1 MESSETALSETALV
15 SVWLVTMDYYLSSP
29 STDTKNQFDPIYSM
43 FRSAPIKKVPVLRV
57 FGSTPAGQ
65 KTCLHI
71 HGIFPYL
78 YVPLPAH
85 DQPGYLY
92 RLAASLDKAL
102 NMTLYGSGSEQH
114 PSSNGQHHVYKIVEV
129 TGKPFY
135 GYHSKEHRFAKIYLY
150 NPYMLRK
157 ASDLL
162 ASGSV
167 MGSVSFIYYL
177 VKKTT

>member
-1 MESSETALSETALV
+1 MESSETTLGETALV
-15 SVWLVTMDYYLSSP
+15 SVRLVTMDYYLSSP
-29 STDTKNQFDPIYSM
+29 STDTRNQFDPIYSM

-65 KTCLHI
+65 KSCLHI

-102 NMTLYGSGSEQH
+102 NMTLYGSGSSEQQ
-114 PSSNGQHHVYKIVEV
+114 PSSNVNGQH
-129 TGKPFY
+129 T
-135 GYHSKEHRFAKIYLY
+135 
-150 NPYMLRK
+150 ML
-157 ASDLL
+157 
-162 ASGSV
+162 
-167 MGSVSFIYYL
+167 
-177 VKKTT
+177 

>member
-1 MESSETALSETALV
+1 MESSETTLGETALV
-15 SVWLVTMDYYLSSP
+15 SVRLVTMDYYLSSP
-29 STDTKNQFDPIYSM
+29 STDTRNQFDPIYSM

-78 YVPLPAH
+78 YVPLPAQ

-102 NMTLYGSGSEQH
+102 NMTLYGSGSSAQQQ
-114 PSSNGQHHVYKIVEV
+114 PSSNVNGQHIV
-129 TGKPFY
+129 
-135 GYHSKEHRFAKIYLY
+135 L
-150 NPYMLRK
+150 
-157 ASDLL
+157 
-162 ASGSV
+162 
-167 MGSVSFIYYL
+167 
-177 VKKTT
+177 

>member
-1 MESSETALSETALV
+1 MESSETTLGETALI
-15 SVWLVTMDYYLSSP
+15 SVRLVTMDYYLSSP
-29 STDTKNQFDPIYSM
+29 STDTRNQFDPIYSM

-78 YVPLPAH
+78 YVPLPAQ

-102 NMTLYGSGSEQH
+102 NMTLYGSGSSEQQQQQ
-114 PSSNGQHHVYKIVEV
+114 PSSNVNGQHIV
-129 TGKPFY
+129 
-135 GYHSKEHRFAKIYLY
+135 L
-150 NPYMLRK
+150 
-157 ASDLL
+157 
-162 ASGSV
+162 
-167 MGSVSFIYYL
+167 
-177 VKKTT
+177 